1 MASDDLEERVAR
13 FKQALEAIE
22 RTRLDAIEELVK
34 QGLPE
39 VYVFVQAEAFVDA
52 LFAVLGEM
60 PPDADSLT
68 PEQRESARRRWYGR
82 MAYLAREYPGSDV
95 DWANHLSRALDSARD
110 MGGDAE

>member
-1 MASDDLEERVAR
+1 MEPFEERAKR
-13 FKQALEAIE
+13 FGHALEAIQ
-22 RTRLDAIEELVK
+22 RARLDAIEELVK
-34 QGLPE
+34 QELPE